1 MEVCGDDSGIL
12 WYLRRSYVVFNYAGV
27 FYIHAH
33 SFTVVGVT
41 GVLRMEIAVR
51 FLLFRVKEI
60 LLLYGIELE
69 IAIETGAKGA
79 NLTNDSEFTKSG
91 RPIE

>member
-1 MEVCGDDSGIL
+1 MVFTLKLCGFQLCWGGGDFSI
-12 WYLRRSYVVFNYAGV
+12 Y
-27 FYIHAH
+27 AH

-69 IAIETGAKGA
+69 IAIETVAKGA
-79 NLTNDSEFTKSG
+79 NLTTDSAFTLSH
-91 RPIE
+91 RPTK

>member
-1 MEVCGDDSGIL
+1 MVFTQKLCGFQLCRGGGGFL
-12 WYLRRSYVVFNYAGV
+12 Y
-27 FYIHAH
+27 
-33 SFTVVGVT
+33 VT
-41 GVLRMEIAVR
+41 GVLHMDVAVT

-91 RPIE
+91 RPIK

>member
-1 MEVCGDDSGIL
+1 M
-12 WYLRRSYVVFNYAGV
+12 VFNYVGGGGGG

-41 GVLRMEIAVR
+41 GVLRMEIAVT

-60 LLLYGIELE
+60 LLL
-69 IAIETGAKGA
+69 
-79 NLTNDSEFTKSG
+79 
-91 RPIE
+91 